1 MPWWRT
7 WLLDESW
14 SQKILWK
21 WRFKMKYSLA
31 VRWLIYVMLGAGK
44 NSRRNI
50 WKTEICSS
58 IRRYYLKIFF
68 NNLIFKSWTNIIY
81 YLYLDFDINRISKI
95 VFFVLYYYYNLLFLQ
110 HCLIKEIFKK
120 FWKFVSIHVNIF

>member
-1 MPWWRT
+1 M
-7 WLLDESW
+7 D
-14 SQKILWK
+14 Q
-21 WRFKMKYSLA
+21 Y
-31 VRWLIYVMLGAGK
+31 
-44 NSRRNI
+44 
-50 WKTEICSS
+50 
-58 IRRYYLKIFF
+58 
-68 NNLIFKSWTNIIY
+68 Y

>member
-1 MPWWRT
+1 M
-7 WLLDESW
+7 
-14 SQKILWK
+14 Q
-21 WRFKMKYSLA
+21 
-31 VRWLIYVMLGAGK
+31 
-44 NSRRNI
+44 
-50 WKTEICSS
+50 S